1 MRLGVCR
8 NVNRR
13 LKGGSEVEVKN
24 LLPLLK
30 TSGYKA
36 ILEDLVEVEVNS
48 IKIFWK
54 CDFLFVSLQ
63 KIKNTTGKE

>member
-1 MRLGVCR
+1 MEE
-8 NVNRR
+8 
-13 LKGGSEVEVKN
+13 KI

-48 IKIFWK
+48 IKIFCK

-63 KIKNTTGKE
+63 KIKNITGRYEYTTSYTD

>member
-1 MRLGVCR
+1 M
-8 NVNRR
+8 
-13 LKGGSEVEVKN
+13 EVKN

-30 TSGYKA
+30 ISGYKA

-63 KIKNTTGKE
+63 KIKNITGRYEYTSSNTD

>member
-1 MRLGVCR
+1 M
-8 NVNRR
+8 
-13 LKGGSEVEVKN
+13 EVKN

-63 KIKNTTGKE
+63 KIKNITGRYEYTTSYTD

>member
-1 MRLGVCR
+1 M
-8 NVNRR
+8 
-13 LKGGSEVEVKN
+13 EVKN

-48 IKIFWK
+48 IKMFWK
-54 CDFLFVSLQ
+54 CDFLFVSVQ
-63 KIKNTTGKE
+63 KIKNITGRYEYTTSYTD

>member
-1 MRLGVCR
+1 MEE
-8 NVNRR
+8 
-13 LKGGSEVEVKN
+13 KK

-48 IKIFWK
+48 IKYFWK

-63 KIKNTTGKE
+63 KIKNITGRYEYTTSYTD

>member
-1 MRLGVCR
+1 MEE
-8 NVNRR
+8 
-13 LKGGSEVEVKN
+13 KI

-63 KIKNTTGKE
+63 KIKNITGRYEYTTSYTD